1 MISVWNVEV
10 VMSSMFVIYVPE
22 RVSLLIVLL
31 ECLGQSWMIENPG
44 GSSILLHP
52 CLKWAIQTIQGA
64 GGYVAFLKSELYHTL
79 SIVLPYPPK
88 MRKCTRLLL

>member
-1 MISVWNVEV
+1 MFGMLKLSCLPYLSFNV
-10 VMSSMFVIYVPE
+10 VPE

-52 CLKWAIQTIQGA
+52 WLKWAIKTIQGA
-64 GGYVAFLKSELYHTL
+64 GGYVAKLKSVNFIILYKFVF
-79 SIVLPYPPK
+79 SYLP
-88 MRKCTRLLL
+88 RI